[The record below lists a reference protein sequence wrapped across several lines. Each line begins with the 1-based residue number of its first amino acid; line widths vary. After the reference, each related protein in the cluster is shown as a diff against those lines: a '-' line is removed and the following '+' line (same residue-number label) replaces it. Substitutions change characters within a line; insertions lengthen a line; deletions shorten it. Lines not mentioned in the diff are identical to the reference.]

1 MELKPC
7 WVSAYSCTRKMI
19 FSIKVV
25 AYVRINPAVLG
36 SMEPGRQRTND
47 VADAETRD
55 DNVVIRKVRGFAG
68 LQM

>member
-1 MELKPC
+1 M
-7 WVSAYSCTRKMI
+7 
-19 FSIKVV
+19 
-25 AYVRINPAVLG
+25 RINPAVLG
-36 SMEPGRQRTND
+36 SMDPGRQRTND